1 MSSQIEEEVRSRENS
16 GSHRKR
22 RHKKSLSDSNFES
35 IFQQERL
42 IINEKDHDD
51 ASFSTLK

>member
-1 MSSQIEEEVRSRENS
+1 MSSQIDEEVRSRENS

-35 IFQQERL
+35 IFEQERL